1 MQLAGLP
8 VGLSGRHVGRAP
20 RWSARLRQRLHPT
33 RAAASSSRALLCLA
47 QHRIN
52 GVCQQHS
59 HLDIWKEPACTGDH
73 NQMRAEFHS
82 CHRWIECLAL
92 RRRHRVRRSAEQCRG
107 GPPAVRMRRGGA
119 VHEQCE
125 RDAQLV
131 QLLIS
136 ATTCVRNCW
145 PATLSARR
153 RHRHG
158 ELDPMRYRF
167 FPAPLGRICCEPF
180 EGEIGSDKT
189 NGVTSATARQHH

>member
-1 MQLAGLP
+1 MQGWP
-8 VGLSGRHVGRAP
+8 
-20 RWSARLRQRLHPT
+20 HP
-33 RAAASSSRALLCLA
+33 LC
-47 QHRIN
+47 
-52 GVCQQHS
+52 GCV
-59 HLDIWKEPACTGDH
+59 
-73 NQMRAEFHS
+73 
-82 CHRWIECLAL
+82 
-92 RRRHRVRRSAEQCRG
+92 
-107 GPPAVRMRRGGA
+107 AVA

-180 EGEIGSDKT
+180 EGEIGSDRT
-189 NGVTSATARQHH
+189 NGVTSATARQHHSKAAARSRRELKGSNTMAYQTVNPYDNHVPRSGHV